1 MKSNFAV
8 KATANG
14 ITIRNKATGGVAKV
28 TLNAD
33 GILVRDNGNLEGK
46 DRQYANNI
54 ACFVE
59 HNVNAPKLKMLSWP
73 EYFATLGNVMSEV
86 SDSNTFRA
94 LSNRARKY
102 AIAAKLVPE
111 AGNFHEVCA

>member
-1 MKSNFAV
+1 MKNFAV

-33 GILVRDNGNLEGK
+33 GILVRDNSTLEGK

-54 ACFVE
+54 ACFIE
-59 HNVNAPKLKMLSWP
+59 NNVTAPKLKKMDWP
-73 EYFATLGNVMSEV
+73 TYFATLGNVLTEV
-86 SDSNTFRA
+86 ADSNTFRA
-94 LSNRARKY
+94 LSNRARKV
-102 AIAAKLVPE
+102 AVTTKLVPE
-111 AGNFHEVCA
+111 TGNFYEQCA